1 MSIINRIVT
10 LKAINI
16 IDGERSVKVRDVVI
30 PTRCHSATLE
40 MLVIHSVRH
49 FKPVVSPALGVE
61 APDAALPPPCQPGL
75 GLASGVDCCHHA
87 PQPRTGPVR

>member
-1 MSIINRIVT
+1 MSMVNKIVT
-10 LKAINI
+10 LSNQ
-16 IDGERSVKVRDVVI
+16 GNQYHRRSVKVRDVVI

-61 APDAALPPPCQPGL
+61 APDAALPPPG
-75 GLASGVDCCHHA
+75 
-87 PQPRTGPVR
+87 